1 MDFVN
6 IIVQNQRQ
14 TLIMLDFVDLH
25 QNIEEKGV
33 LIVVDAKVL
42 FYVVISQT
50 LMKSNLLTILKYTST
65 FQTHQFIAFI
75 SRI

>member
-50 LMKSNLLTILKYTST
+50 LMKSINNS
-65 FQTHQFIAFI
+65 
-75 SRI
+75 